1 MPALCVPVERL
12 NVTSSSRATI
22 VRNPKPSV
30 VIRILLQHKDRG
42 NGERIVSLL
51 RELVNMKIYYGNTI
65 SSSTRTAVTA
75 LGFRGIIRE
84 KSHPLKAV
92 L

>member
-12 NVTSSSRATI
+12 NVTSSSHATT
-22 VRNPKPSV
+22 VRNPKPGV

-42 NGERIVSLL
+42 NRERIVSPL

-65 SSSTRTAVTA
+65 SSSTRTVVAA
-75 LGFRGIIRE
+75 LGFRGLKRE